1 MMNHKI
7 VHKIHRIIKT
17 LQMIEKIG
25 YLIRKI
31 ITKLILIEIQE
42 LDRPNKI
49 IKTIEELPIWEV
61 SILKTNILVQELYL
75 LKIVLK
81 GKTTKANI
89 KDKINR
95 IAIYKT
101 D

>member
-1 MMNHKI
+1 
-7 VHKIHRIIKT
+7 
-17 LQMIEKIG
+17 MIEKIG

-31 ITKLILIEIQE
+31 ITKLIILEIQE
-42 LDRPNKI
+42 LGRPNKI
-49 IKTIEELPIWEV
+49 IKMIEELPIWEV
-61 SILKTNILVQELYL
+61 SILKTSILVQGQYL
-75 LKIVLK
+75 LKIALK
-81 GKTTKANI
+81 VKIIKANI